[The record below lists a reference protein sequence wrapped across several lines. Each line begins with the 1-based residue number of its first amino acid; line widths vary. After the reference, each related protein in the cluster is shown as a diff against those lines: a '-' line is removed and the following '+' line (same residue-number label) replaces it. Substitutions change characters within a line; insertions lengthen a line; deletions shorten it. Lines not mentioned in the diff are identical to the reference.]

1 METAAQHLL
10 GTESNS
16 TQAESRTQQPSSN
29 LTRSQLA
36 FVAQTIEEDSA
47 KCNSVSSSDC
57 DEAFKQAI
65 TRHPLYPLLV
75 MLLRKCDEATQSI
88 EVPSPETIDSEVRT
102 YFNQQDKDWSPMLSD
117 NDETN
122 ELMIMALQILRFHLI
137 ELRKVQELCDTFC
150 HKYITTLKHKLQA
163 DQLPPVYENGD
174 DSDDSGSGSGKSG
187 QFLSHSPDPSILAAR
202 SISERHSK
210 LWSSGPAEDSNRI
223 IF

>member
-1 METAAQHLL
+1 MTTNIMESTQHLT
-10 GTESNS
+10 TES
-16 TQAESRTQQPSSN
+16 TQHLP
-29 LTRSQLA
+29 TRSQLA
-36 FVAQTIEEDSA
+36 FVAQSLEDSS
-47 KCNSVSSSDC
+47 KCNVTSSEC
-57 DEAFKQAI
+57 EEAFKKAI

-75 MLLRKCDEATQSI
+75 MLLKKCDEATQSI
-88 EVPSPETIDSEVRT
+88 EVPSPETIDSEVRM
-102 YFNQQDKDWSPMLSD
+102 YFNQQEKDWSPMLSD

-163 DQLPPVYENGD
+163 DQLPPVYENGE
-174 DSDDSGSGSGKSG
+174 DSDDSGSGSSKSG

-210 LWSSGPAEDSNRI
+210 LWSSTEDNRI